1 MFQRNIAPSLLEAL
15 KDSPVVL
22 VNGARQTG
30 KSTLVQMLATEGPP
44 TRYLTLDDPT
54 LFAAANDDPS
64 TFVSGLRG
72 RVIIDEVQ
80 RAPGLFRAIKAEVDR
95 ERTPGRFLLTGSAD
109 VLLLPRL
116 SESLAGRMDVHTL
129 WPLSQ
134 GEIENGRDGFVEAVF
149 SADWPPKIERGMD
162 RGELLKRVVR
172 GGFPEPLQRTSASR
186 RGAWFTSYLAT
197 LLSRDVRELA
207 NIEGLTVLPR
217 LMALLAARTSSLAN
231 FAEISRSTGLNQST
245 LKRYISL
252 LETLF
257 LLQPLPA
264 WSINLGK
271 RMVRAPKLHL
281 VDSGI
286 AAHLVGADEET
297 RLSTSEMIGPL
308 LENFVVMEL
317 RKQSTWSTTRITMH
331 HFRTHSGEEVDVVL
345 EDAAGR
351 CVGIEVKSAS
361 SASIRDAKG
370 LRALSEAIGDKFVRG
385 IVLHTGP
392 EHAALGPDI
401 WALPISALWTTRA

>member
-1 MFQRNIAPSLLEAL
+1 MFPRNIAPCLLEAL

-30 KSTLVQMLATEGPP
+30 KSTLVQTLAAEGVAS
-44 TRYLTLDDPT
+44 RYLTLDDPT
-54 LFAAANDDPS
+54 LFSAANDDPS

-109 VLLLPRL
+109 VLMLPRL

-134 GEIENGRDGFVEAVF
+134 GEIEGRRDGFVDAVF
-149 SADWPPKIERGMD
+149 SADWPSTIERGID
-162 RGELLKRVVR
+162 RRELLRRVVR
-172 GGFPEPLQRTSASR
+172 GGFPEPLQRAAASR
-186 RGAWFTSYLAT
+186 RAAWFSSYLAT

-207 NIEGLTVLPR
+207 NIEGLTMLPR
-217 LMALLAARTSSLAN
+217 LMTLLAARTSSLAN
-231 FAEISRSTGLNQST
+231 FAEMSRSMGLNQST
-245 LKRYISL
+245 LKRYLSL

-257 LLQPLPA
+257 LVQPLPA

-271 RMVRAPKLHL
+271 RLVRAPKVHL

-286 AAHLVGADEET
+286 AAHLIGAEDEE
-297 RLSTSEMIGPL
+297 RLSSSEMIGPL

-317 RKQSTWSTTRITMH
+317 RKQSTWSTVRVSMH
-331 HFRTHSGEEVDVVL
+331 HFRTHAGEEVDVVL

-361 SASIRDAKG
+361 SASIRDTKG
-370 LRALSEAIGDKFVRG
+370 LRALSEALGIKFVRG
-385 IVLHTGP
+385 IVLHTGM
-392 EHAALGPDI
+392 EHAALAPDI
-401 WALPISALWTTRA
+401 WALPVSALWTTKL

>member
-1 MFQRNIAPSLLEAL
+1 MFTRNITPSLLEAL

-30 KSTLVQMLATEGPP
+30 KSTLVQALASEGQP

-54 LFAAANDDPS
+54 LFGAANDDPT

-95 ERTPGRFLLTGSAD
+95 DRTPGRFLLTGSAD

-116 SESLAGRMDVHTL
+116 SESLAGRMEVHTL

-134 GEIENGRDGFVEAVF
+134 GEIDGRRERFVDAVF
-149 SADWPPKIERGMD
+149 SADWPTTIGRGMD
-162 RGELLKRVVR
+162 RDELLRRIVR
-172 GGFPEPLQRTSASR
+172 GGFPEPLQRRTASR
-186 RGAWFTSYLAT
+186 RTAWFASYLAT

-207 NIEGLTVLPR
+207 NIEGLTTLPR
-217 LMALLAARTSSLAN
+217 LMALLAARTASLAN
-231 FAEISRSTGLNQST
+231 FAEISRSLGLNQST

-271 RMVRAPKLHL
+271 RLVRAPKLHL
-281 VDSGI
+281 IDSGI
-286 AAHLVGADEET
+286 AAHLVGVDDEE

-308 LENFVVMEL
+308 LETFVAMEL
-317 RKQSTWSTTRITMH
+317 RKQSTWSTTRVSMH
-331 HFRTHSGEEVDVVL
+331 HFRTQAGEEVDLVL
-345 EDAAGR
+345 EDAMGR

-361 SASIRDAKG
+361 SASIRDTKG
-370 LRALSEAIGDKFVRG
+370 LRALSEALGVKFVRG
-385 IVLHTGP
+385 IVLHTGM
-392 EHAALGPDI
+392 EHAAIAPDI
-401 WALPISALWTTRA
+401 WAVPVSSLWTM

>member
-1 MFQRNIAPSLLEAL
+1 MFPRNIAPCLLEAL

-30 KSTLVQMLATEGPP
+30 KSTLVQTLAAEGVAS
-44 TRYLTLDDPT
+44 RYLTLDDPT
-54 LFAAANDDPS
+54 LFSAANDDPS

-109 VLLLPRL
+109 VLMLPRL

-134 GEIENGRDGFVEAVF
+134 GEIEGRRDGFVDAVF
-149 SADWPPKIERGMD
+149 SADWPSTIERGID
-162 RGELLKRVVR
+162 RRELLRRVVR
-172 GGFPEPLQRTSASR
+172 GGFPEPLQRAAASR
-186 RGAWFTSYLAT
+186 RAAWFSSYLAT

-207 NIEGLTVLPR
+207 NIEGLTMLPR
-217 LMALLAARTSSLAN
+217 LMTLLAERTSSLAN
-231 FAEISRSTGLNQST
+231 FAEISRSMGLNQST
-245 LKRYISL
+245 LKRYLSL

-257 LLQPLPA
+257 LVQPLPA

-271 RMVRAPKLHL
+271 RLVRAPKVHL

-286 AAHLVGADEET
+286 AAHLIGAEDEE
-297 RLSTSEMIGPL
+297 RLSSSEMIGPL

-317 RKQSTWSTTRITMH
+317 RKQSTWSTVRVSMH
-331 HFRTHSGEEVDVVL
+331 HFRTHAGEEVDVVL

-361 SASIRDAKG
+361 SASIRDTK
-370 LRALSEAIGDKFVRG
+370 
-385 IVLHTGP
+385 
-392 EHAALGPDI
+392 
-401 WALPISALWTTRA
+401 